1 MTITVDVPGLTAAA
15 QKLYGLAESA
25 QGLLAEMGPLAADPT
40 SGGAAARLDAA
51 SLMLWGAACAQAYS
65 LHEAGTHLLMVAA
78 KFATEEERNKNTML
92 QMAYGLLQ
100 GTDDAA
106 LVTLAPVPPLPP
118 DVRVP
123 IPPGTPL
130 SGEGFS
136 QLVHT
141 GSAENGAGFTS
152 TATNNG
158 VASRHRGYQREG
170 GRRVGAGPVGK
181 PDRHRRAGGQA
192 QRIRHQPQRDRRP
205 LVRARRPVAQARRR
219 LQPDGVGDAEA
230 RGVPETPMT
239 QSHSP
244 KG

>member
-1 MTITVDVPGLTAAA
+1 MTITVDVSGLEAAA

-78 KFATEEERNKNTML
+78 KFASQEERNKSAML
-92 QMAYGLLQ
+92 QFAYGLLQ
-100 GTDDAA
+100 GVDDAA

-158 VASRHRGYQREG
+158 VASDTAAANVKAVAASVPDLWESPTGTAALAGRLNEYATNLNAIADRWFALADQSRRHADDYSQT
-170 GRRVGAGPVGK
+170 VSVTPK
-181 PDRHRRAGGQA
+181 PEEFQEPTTR
-192 QRIRHQPQRDRRP
+192 
-205 LVRARRPVAQARRR
+205 
-219 LQPDGVGDAEA
+219 
-230 RGVPETPMT
+230 
-239 QSHSP
+239 SHSP
-244 KG
+244 TG